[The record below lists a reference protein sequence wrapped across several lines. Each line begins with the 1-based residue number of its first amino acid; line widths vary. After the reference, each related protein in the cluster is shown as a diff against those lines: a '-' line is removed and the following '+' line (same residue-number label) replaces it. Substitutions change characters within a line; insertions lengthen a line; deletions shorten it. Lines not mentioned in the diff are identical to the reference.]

1 MAGNLPP
8 KTSNSLCSINIWDKV
23 GPQRFDML
31 RPEMRLADGLI
42 FTFDAKNV
50 ATFESVKKWLTKAD
64 DCSADHVGRVIIG
77 NNMTDKDAQV
87 ERTEVREVAA
97 RY

>member
-1 MAGNLPP
+1 MAGNLPA

-50 ATFESVKKWLTKAD
+50 ATF
-64 DCSADHVGRVIIG
+64 
-77 NNMTDKDAQV
+77 
-87 ERTEVREVAA
+87 
-97 RY
+97 